1 MNLSD
6 IEDAF
11 LYVSEGPLYQY
22 SAFLDRDSGKIFYTS
37 EPDDSD
43 ELPEDVYDSDK
54 YVIIPHKNELEL
66 GKNLVFE
73 FISERLPGEME
84 RMHTIFRKREA
95 YARFKELLDA
105 KGFLEEWYTFED
117 MRQKEALREW
127 CRENGI
133 EITDQLFD
141 MM

>member
-1 MNLSD
+1 MAMNLSD

-11 LYVSEGPLYQY
+11 LYVSAGPLYQY
-22 SAFLDRDSGKIFYTS
+22 SAFLDRDSGKIFYNS

-43 ELPEDVYDSDK
+43 ELPEDAYDSDK
-54 YVIIPHKNELEL
+54 YAIIPHKNELEL
-66 GKNLVFE
+66 GENLVFE
-73 FISERLPGEME
+73 FISEHLPGEME
-84 RMHTIFRKREA
+84 RMHTIFRKKGA

-105 KGFLEEWYTFED
+105 KGLLEEWYTFED

-133 EITDQLFD
+133 EITD
-141 MM
+141 